1 MFEEPVQTK
10 IRIPPLRERLI
21 DRPRLAR
28 RLDDGSNCKATLI
41 RAPAGYGKTT
51 LLSSWAYNSSY
62 SIAWFSADMEDND
75 PLIFWG
81 YLASAISNASPE
93 IGGSTLKMLQTPSGM
108 PVRAIV
114 KTLVNDLFDKGQ
126 PVVLVLDDYHIID
139 SESVHDSL
147 RFFLEYMPESTR
159 MVIASRRDLP
169 FSTSRLKINGQFHE
183 ITMEDLRFTASEA
196 AGFTRQVMGKRLADD
211 EISALAAACE
221 GWPAGLQI
229 AALAGGRIR
238 TDNPDSLM
246 RMKEH
251 IAEYFMDEVFSFQPP
266 HIRSFLLDTSIL
278 SRMNPPLC
286 DALTGRGDSA
296 ALLEELCRANMFV
309 IPLDKKPYWYRYH
322 HLFSETL
329 RARLRQERPER
340 VAMLHGRAAN
350 WYRSNRMPNE
360 AIHHA
365 VAAKNWDMAG
375 ELISRYAGV
384 AILRGDLDTALRWI
398 RSLPKNRV
406 AENPFLS
413 ISYAWALFL
422 THLSRFQSMPF
433 HAIEHLLSDVE
444 TFYPDETGAR
454 EGNTVYRML
463 SPHVDA
469 LRVHLAYSR
478 NEPPGR
484 VVELGRKTLEKFDDS
499 KSNTFIRTN
508 TLFTLALAHMDMGD
522 LEACAACL
530 EEARSAAFIGE
541 FRFQVVLVD
550 SFRIFL
556 SRIRGNMRNAEQI
569 CESGMRS
576 VRDAF
581 LETRRIAP
589 EMLGYYELNQAHI
602 LYEKNRMDEA
612 AALLEKAMPSISLL
626 GETYT
631 ILFGYELMFYLR
643 LFMGEKEREVL
654 RPLRK
659 MEKLSVHCSRA
670 RPLSGALRIRYL
682 LCRFGGFPDS
692 IRRAFSVAEENG
704 VLLEDTNTEDRR
716 HPVPFGHKIRMT
728 EKLGRIR
735 LHVAEWRIRGEH
747 RSRISMP
754 DILDAIAGLLSEIR
768 RLGMGEA
775 EIETL
780 VLYAL
785 ARDLKGEDDV
795 ARKLLQQAI
804 GLAGPEG
811 FVRVFVNEG
820 EPMAV
825 LLEKAVHA
833 GECVD
838 YARKL
843 LDAIRGEA
851 GKPPVFDAEPSPPDS
866 LSSQAAPAQ
875 AAENPLSRQERAVL
889 GLIARGLS
897 NQEIASTL
905 CIAVT
910 TVKTH
915 NYNIYKKLG
924 VSSRMAA
931 INKYREHVVHPKI

>member
-1 MFEEPVQTK
+1 MFEDPVRTK
-10 IRIPPLRERLI
+10 IRIPPLREKRV

-28 RLDDGSNCKATLI
+28 RLDDGTKCKATLV

-51 LLSSWAYNSSY
+51 LLSSWAHSSSH
-62 SIAWFSADMEDND
+62 SIAWFSADMADND

-81 YLASAISNASPE
+81 YLASAISNTCPE
-93 IGGSTLKMLQTPSGM
+93 IGGSTLKMLHAPSGL

-114 KTLVNDLFDKGQ
+114 KTLVNDLFDKGH
-126 PVVLVLDDYHIID
+126 PLVLVIDDYHIID
-139 SESVHDSL
+139 TDSVHDSL

-159 MVIASRRDLP
+159 LVIASRRDLP
-169 FSTSRLKINGQFHE
+169 FSVSRLKINGQFHE
-183 ITMEDLRFTASEA
+183 ITMEALRFTASEA
-196 AGFTRQVMGKRLADD
+196 ARFTRQVMGKHLADD
-211 EISALAAACE
+211 EISALSDACE

-238 TDNPDSLM
+238 TDNPDAIVQ
-246 RMKEH
+246 MKAH
-251 IAEYFMDEVFSFQPP
+251 IVEYFMDEVFSFQPP
-266 HIRSFLLDTSIL
+266 YIQSFLIDTSIL
-278 SRMNPPLC
+278 ARLNAPLC
-286 DALTGRGDSA
+286 DAVTGRGDSA

-322 HLFSETL
+322 QLFAETL
-329 RARLRQERPER
+329 QARLRRERPER
-340 VAMLHGRAAN
+340 LAMLHGRAAN
-350 WYRSNRMPNE
+350 WYRNNRMPNE

-365 VAAKNWDMAG
+365 VGARNWDMAG
-375 ELISRYAGV
+375 ELVSRYAGV

-398 RSLPKNRV
+398 RALPKNRV

-433 HAIEHLLSDVE
+433 HAIEHLLADVE
-444 TFYPDETGAR
+444 AFYPDEAGAR
-454 EGNTVYRML
+454 EENSVYRIL

-469 LRVHLAYSR
+469 IRVHLAYSR
-478 NEPPGR
+478 NEPLGT
-484 VVELGRKTLEKFDDS
+484 VIELGKKTLEKFDDS

-508 TLFTLALAHMDMGD
+508 TLFTLALAHMDTGD
-522 LEACAACL
+522 LEACSACL

-541 FRFQVVLVD
+541 FCFQVALAD

-556 SRIRGNMRNAEQI
+556 SRIRGNLRNAEQI
-569 CESGMRS
+569 CESGMQS

-589 EMLGYYELNQAHI
+589 EMLAYYELNRAHI
-602 LYEKNRMDEA
+602 LYERNRMEEA
-612 AALLEKAMPSISLL
+612 ASLLEKAMPSISLL

-631 ILFGYELMFYLR
+631 LLFGYELMFYLL
-643 LFMGEKEREVL
+643 LFLGEKERDVL

-659 MEKLSVHCSRA
+659 MEKLSVHCPRA
-670 RPLSGALRIRYL
+670 RSLSGALRIRYF
-682 LCRFGGFPDS
+682 LCRHSGSSDS
-692 IRRAFSVAEENG
+692 IRRAFAAAEENG
-704 VLLEDTNTEDRR
+704 VLLAEAKTEDRR
-716 HPVPFGHKIRMT
+716 HPVPFEHKIRMT
-728 EKLGRIR
+728 EKLSRIR
-735 LHVAEWRIRGEH
+735 LHIAELRSRRPH

-754 DILDAIAGLLSEIR
+754 DILDSIAGLLSEIR
-768 RLGMGEA
+768 RMGMREA
-775 EIETL
+775 EIEAL
-780 VLYAL
+780 ALYAL
-785 ARDLKGEDDV
+785 ARDLQGEEGV
-795 ARKLLQQAI
+795 ARTLLRQAI

-820 EPMAV
+820 DSMAD

-833 GECVD
+833 GECED

-851 GKPPVFDAEPSPPDS
+851 GTPPVFDEPPGPPDS
-866 LSSQAAPAQ
+866 VSVPAAPAQ

-897 NQEIASTL
+897 NQEIASAL

-931 INKYREHVVHPKI
+931 INKYRERVVHSKI